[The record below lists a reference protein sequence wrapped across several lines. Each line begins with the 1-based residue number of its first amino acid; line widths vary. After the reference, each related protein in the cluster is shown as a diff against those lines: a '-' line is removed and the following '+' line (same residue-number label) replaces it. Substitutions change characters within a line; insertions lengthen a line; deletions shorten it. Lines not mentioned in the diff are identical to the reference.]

1 MLVTSLPQCQ
11 PTHKPMVQTEVTL
24 GSQTEL
30 WRGRAQRL

>member
-1 MLVTSLPQCQ
+1 MLVMSLPQCQ
-11 PTHKPMVQTEVTL
+11 QTHKPIVQTEVKL